1 MTRERIAENPF
12 FVLGLEPE
20 CSRLEM
26 ERQGQKLLAMLE
38 VGFAEATRYA
48 TPFGERTRD
57 AEAVRAA
64 MAHLRDPRRRLV
76 AELWARAP
84 VRAAEEGPRLAGAAI
99 DEPEAAVE
107 IGWRGAVA
115 ALGWGSSPGRE
126 EPR

>member
-1 MTRERIAENPF
+1 VTRDRIAENPF

-84 VRAAEEGPRLAGAAI
+84 VRAAAEAPPLEGAVNG
-99 DEPEAAVE
+99 EPEAPART
-107 IGWRGAVA
+107 GWRGAVA
-115 ALGWGSSPGRE
+115 ALGWGRAASRE